1 MNTIILA
8 TDGSKYSDAA
18 ARFLV
23 ESPLLSRDFVV
34 HVVHCEPDVGGDV
47 KSFIAKSDIDAW
59 HHEESGK
66 AMKSA
71 VDILSAA
78 NVSHECHE
86 FVGFTPEK
94 IVDYAKQVGAAAI
107 VIGSHHH
114 SPLLNAIRGSV
125 SGRILAHAPCPVML
139 V

>member
-18 ARFLV
+18 ARYLV
-23 ESPLLSRDFVV
+23 ETSLLNRDFIV
-34 HVVHCEPDVGGDV
+34 HVVHCEPEVSGDV
-47 KSFIAKSDIDAW
+47 QSFIGKSDIDAW

-66 AMKSA
+66 AMKS
-71 VDILSAA
+71 VVEVLRNG
-78 NVSHECHE
+78 NVAFECHE
-86 FVGFTPEK
+86 LVGYTPEK
-94 IVDYAKQVGAAAI
+94 IVDHAKQSRASAI

-125 SGRILAHAPCPVML
+125 SGRILAHSPCPVLL

>member
-8 TDGSKYSDAA
+8 TDGSLHSDAA

-23 ESPLLSRDFVV
+23 ESPLLNRDFVV
-34 HVVHCEPDVGGDV
+34 HVVHCEPDVAGDV
-47 KSFIAKSDIDAW
+47 KSFIGKADIDAW

-66 AMKSA
+66 AMQSV
-71 VDILSAA
+71 VDA
-78 NVSHECHE
+78 
-86 FVGFTPEK
+86 G
-94 IVDYAKQVGAAAI
+94 AI

-114 SPLLNAIRGSV
+114 SPLINAIRGSV
-125 SGRILAHAPCPVML
+125 SGRILAHSPCPVML

>member
-1 MNTIILA
+1 M
-8 TDGSKYSDAA
+8 
-18 ARFLV
+18 
-23 ESPLLSRDFVV
+23 

-47 KSFIAKSDIDAW
+47 KSFIGKADIDAW

-66 AMKSA
+66 AMKS
-71 VDILSAA
+71 VVNILREG
-78 NVSHECHE
+78 NVGFECHE
-86 FVGFTPEK
+86 LVGFTPEK
-94 IVDYAKQVGAAAI
+94 IIEYAKQADASAI

-125 SGRILAHAPCPVML
+125 SGRILAHSPCPVLL

>member
-8 TDGSKYSDAA
+8 TDGSQYSDAA

-23 ESPLLSRDFVV
+23 ASPLLNRDFVV

-47 KSFIAKSDIDAW
+47 RSFIDKEEIAAW
-59 HHEESGK
+59 HNEESGK
-66 AMKSA
+66 AMRSV
-71 VDILSAA
+71 VDILTAG
-78 NVSHECHE
+78 NVGHECHG
-86 FVGFTPEK
+86 FVGFTPDK
-94 IVDYAKQVGAAAI
+94 IVDYAKKINAGAI

-125 SGRILAHAPCPVML
+125 SGRILAHSPCPVML

>member
-8 TDGSKYSDAA
+8 TDGSEYSDKA
-18 ARFLV
+18 ARYLV
-23 ESPLLSRDFVV
+23 ESPLLNRDFVV

-47 KSFIAKSDIDAW
+47 KSFIGKADIDAW

-66 AMKSA
+66 AMKSV
-71 VDILSAA
+71 VDILSAGA
-78 NVSHECHE
+78 VGHECHE
-86 FVGFTPEK
+86 LVGFTPEK
-94 IVDYAKQVGAAAI
+94 IVEYAKQSGAAAI

-114 SPLLNAIRGSV
+114 SVLLNAIRGSV
-125 SGRILAHAPCPVML
+125 SGRIMAHSPCPVLL

>member
-8 TDGSKYSDAA
+8 TDGSEYSNKA
-18 ARFLV
+18 ARYLV
-23 ESPLLSRDFVV
+23 ESPLLNRDFVV

-47 KSFIAKSDIDAW
+47 KSFIGKTDIDAW

-66 AMKSA
+66 AMKSV
-71 VDILSAA
+71 VDILTAG
-78 NVSHECHE
+78 NVGFECHE
-86 FVGFTPEK
+86 LVGFTPEK
-94 IVDYAKQVGAAAI
+94 IVEYAKQAGASAI

-125 SGRILAHAPCPVML
+125 SGRILAHSPCPVLL